1 MNISA
6 GNSLVFFFTAMAYL
20 GLPQIRNINY
30 SGCDSF
36 VSSGNISNA
45 WVIEGILRVVI
56 MNLKKRNKEYIKNRS
71 DKLKIVVSEC

>member
-6 GNSLVFFFTAMAYL
+6 GNSLVFSFTAMAYL

-45 WVIEGILRVVI
+45 CVIEGILRVVA
-56 MNLKKRNKEYIKNRS
+56 MNLKKCNNKYIKNRS
-71 DKLKIVVSEC
+71 DNLR